1 MIHVISASIIL
12 IKNMIRFSTQ
22 LDKEFFS
29 APPDPADLFYAGK
42 TAVNCEADSFSV
54 NSLST
59 FKQLLAR
66 EEETIFRF
74 LVDTAGKLWFAFE
87 TRPHNKAPKH
97 FQMTGDP
104 LETACCLTAGNIK
117 FKDKAGAVLKNIS
130 HRSGDFHPSF
140 LSLRWLMAIL
150 LLNEE
155 LLPFKLPKFIVIKE
169 IKNKKI
175 YKHIWRL
182 KRIKKWLDSFRHNET
197 LINQL
202 RQANLSSKTVHYE
215 ATSCFAEANFTLL
228 AEKEH
233 KESCAT

>member
-1 MIHVISASIIL
+1 MIHVISAPIIL
-12 IKNMIRFSTQ
+12 MKNMIRFSTQ

-29 APPDPADLFYAGK
+29 CPPDPADIFYAGK
-42 TAVNCEADSFSV
+42 TPVNCEADSFSV

-66 EEETIFRF
+66 KEETIFRF

-140 LSLRWLMAIL
+140 LSLRWLIAIL
-150 LLNEE
+150 LINEE
-155 LLPFKLPKFIVIKE
+155 LLPFKLPRFIVIKE
-169 IKNKKI
+169 IKDKKI
-175 YKHIWRL
+175 YKHIWSL
-182 KRIKKWLDSFRHNET
+182 KRVKKWMDSFRHNET

-202 RQANLSSKTVHYE
+202 RQTNLSSKTVHYE
-215 ATSCFAEANFTLL
+215 ATKHFAEATFTLL

-233 KESCAT
+233 KECMTL

>member
-1 MIHVISASIIL
+1 MIT
-12 IKNMIRFSTQ
+12 FSTQ
-22 LDKEFFS
+22 LAKEFFS
-29 APPDPADLFYAGK
+29 CPPDPEDIFYAGK
-42 TAVNCEADSFSV
+42 TAVNCEANSFSV

-59 FKQLLAR
+59 LKELLVQ
-66 EEETIFRF
+66 EKETIFRF
-74 LVDTAGKLWFAFE
+74 LVDTEGKLWFAFE

-117 FKDKAGAVLKNIS
+117 FKDKTGAVLKNIS
-130 HRSGDFHPSF
+130 HRSGDFYPSF
-140 LSLRWLMAIL
+140 LSLRWLLAIL
-150 LLNEE
+150 LVNEE

-182 KRIKKWLDSFRHNET
+182 KRIKKWMNSFRHNET

-202 RQANLSSKTVHYE
+202 RQSNLSSKTVHYN
-215 ATSCFAEANFTLL
+215 ATKHFVDTNFTLL
-228 AEKEH
+228 TRKEH
-233 KESCAT
+233 KEHITT